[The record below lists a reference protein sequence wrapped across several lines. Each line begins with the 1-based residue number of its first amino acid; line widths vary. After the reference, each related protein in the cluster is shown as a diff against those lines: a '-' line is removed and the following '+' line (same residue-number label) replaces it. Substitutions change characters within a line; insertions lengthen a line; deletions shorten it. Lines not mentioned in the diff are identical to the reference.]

1 MSMAVSSRTA
11 VRNVNFLSIKE
22 KLDIVNQW
30 KLFKVFL
37 AQKSVK
43 TWHLNM
49 VVWKQ
54 NSSKESVIEQQ
65 SRKQD

>member
-43 TWHLNM
+43 T
-49 VVWKQ
+49 
-54 NSSKESVIEQQ
+54 
-65 SRKQD
+65 